1 MRSRPDTITSGLDPC
16 DIEMSGFSRHANG
29 SSCSARHT
37 VPATFM
43 NLFAP

>member
-1 MRSRPDTITSGLDPC
+1 MRSRPDTMISDRDPC

-29 SSCSARHT
+29 SNCSARQT